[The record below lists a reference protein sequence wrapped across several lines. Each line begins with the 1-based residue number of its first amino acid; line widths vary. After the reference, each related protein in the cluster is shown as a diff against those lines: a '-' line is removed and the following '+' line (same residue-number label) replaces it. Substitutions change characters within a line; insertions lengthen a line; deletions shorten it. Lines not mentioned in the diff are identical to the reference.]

1 MRPARPVL
9 ENEAQVRSA
18 TRAHSRPPPARAAV
32 QKASVDDVV
41 FVASPKV
48 RADGECAAASRRVAG
63 LALALCARLPHARA
77 T

>member
-1 MRPARPVL
+1 M
-9 ENEAQVRSA
+9 ESEAQVHSA

-41 FVASPKV
+41 VVASLKV
-48 RADGECAAASRRVAG
+48 RANGECAAASRRVAG
-63 LALALCARLPHARA
+63 LALALCARSPRDRA